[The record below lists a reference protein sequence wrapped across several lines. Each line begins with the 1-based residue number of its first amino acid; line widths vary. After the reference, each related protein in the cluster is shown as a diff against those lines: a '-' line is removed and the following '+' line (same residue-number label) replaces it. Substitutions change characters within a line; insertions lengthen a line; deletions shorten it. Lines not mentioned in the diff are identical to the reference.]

1 MSEGG
6 RPATDPAR
14 DAGSVPVGTDAP
26 ALSLEGV
33 VKRFG
38 EVVAVAGVTFDIG
51 RREFFSL
58 LGPSGCGKTT
68 TLRILAGFE
77 TPTSGRILIEGRDAS
92 RLAPHERDTNMVFQ
106 SYALFPHMTVGQ
118 NIAFGPQRKKL
129 AKAEVESRVRESL
142 EAVQLADY
150 AKRYPRE
157 LSGGQQQRV
166 ALARALANRPAVLLL
181 DEPLGALDLK
191 LREGMQFELKRIQR
205 EVGISFVYVTHDQGE
220 ALTMSDRIAVMNAGV
235 VEHLG
240 TPEEIYLRPATLF
253 VAGFIGQTTF
263 LPCQVD
269 TAGGGG
275 AEVTLPGGGRC
286 RVDRSGSG
294 VAAGREGVLIVRPE
308 HVRLSTERPPQDRPA
323 LPVRVREETFQG
335 SVVRYQLDGPDGRTL
350 AALVPLEER
359 EDVHPG
365 VDAWASWLPEW
376 AYLLPA
382 GPDAEALVA
391 PDGSFIDPTD
401 G

>member
-1 MSEGG
+1 VSEQTERERSVDPPEG
-6 RPATDPAR
+6 RPEA
-14 DAGSVPVGTDAP
+14 DAP
-26 ALSLEGV
+26 ALSLDHV

-38 EVVAVAGVTFDIG
+38 DVVAVAGITFDIG

-77 TPTSGRILIEGRDAS
+77 TPTEGRILIEGRDAS

-129 AKAEVESRVRESL
+129 GKAETERRVLESL
-142 EAVQLADY
+142 AAVQLEGY
-150 AKRYPRE
+150 VKRFPRE

-191 LREGMQFELKRIQR
+191 LREEMQFELKRIQR

-253 VAGFIGQTTF
+253 VAGFIGQTSF
-263 LPCQVD
+263 LPCRIES
-269 TAGGGG
+269 AGDG
-275 AEVTLPGGGRC
+275 AEVTLPGGSRC
-286 RVDRSGSG
+286 RVDRTGSG
-294 VAAGREGVLIVRPE
+294 IERGGEGIVIVRPE
-308 HVRLSTERPPQDRPA
+308 HVRLSAERPPAERPS

-335 SVVRYQLDGPDGRTL
+335 SVIRYQLDGPDGRL
-350 AALVPLEER
+350 LSALVPLEER

-376 AYLLPA
+376 AYLLPVDLA
-382 GPDAEALVA
+382 GGLEAAEEVLSA
-391 PDGSFIDPTD
+391 PTD